1 MMITTISVPLAAWSV
16 ADEPAQA
23 RPRPPWRRPRR
34 ATGLERSSLAGDN
47 VFSDGWEDQRATIVG
62 AGTDDVTVS
71 LLVRV

>member
-1 MMITTISVPLAAWSV
+1 
-16 ADEPAQA
+16 
-23 RPRPPWRRPRR
+23 
-34 ATGLERSSLAGDN
+34 